1 MGAVATLEKLVP
13 VLLAFG
19 CGVLLARR
27 RTIPAA
33 GSKLFTDYA
42 FLVAVPCFL
51 FRNIY
56 TSDLG
61 ALFDWRAV
69 LGYAATAALAMAVVT
84 CVALLVLRTRE
95 PRGIALRLMASV
107 QGNTAYFGVPVF
119 IMLFGDAAPIFPVL
133 LFQVCVLSLV
143 VLAVMELGRT
153 DRDAPVPVRLAR
165 AVWGSLTT
173 PVVLACNA
181 GILLNLV
188 AVRVPHVLLDSFSFV
203 GASAAPVALFALGLH
218 LGGTGLSLRGT
229 TWEEAG
235 IIVFKCAVFPLLAW
249 AVCGGLFGV
258 HGPWLTYLVLI
269 AALPSP
275 QNLFIFAQRYE
286 VAIDMSAALVVKSS
300 VAALVLLP
308 LWAAWA
314 AHIA

>member
-1 MGAVATLEKLVP
+1 MGAVATLEKLIP

-27 RTIPAA
+27 RVIPAA
-33 GSKLFTDYA
+33 SSKVFTDYA
-42 FLVAVPCFL
+42 FLVAVPCYL

-61 ALFDWRAV
+61 ALFDWRAL
-69 LGYAATAALAMAVVT
+69 LGYAAAAALAMLVVAGLT
-84 CVALLVLRTRE
+84 LLVLRARE
-95 PRGIALRLMASV
+95 PRGVALRLMASV

-119 IMLFGDAAPIFPVL
+119 IMLFGDAAPVFPVL

-153 DRDAPVPVRLAR
+153 EREAPVPVRLAR

-181 GILLNLV
+181 AILLNLLS
-188 AVRVPHVLLDSFSFV
+188 PHVPEVLLHGFSFV

-218 LGGTGLSLRGT
+218 LGGAGLSVRGT
-229 TWEEAG
+229 TWEEVA
-235 IIVFKCAVFPLLAW
+235 IISFKCVGFPLLAW
-249 AVCGGLFGV
+249 AVCGTVFGV
-258 HGPWLTYLVLI
+258 EGPWLTYLVLI

-286 VAIDMSAALVVKSS
+286 VAVDMSAALVVKSS
-300 VAALVLLP
+300 VAALALLP

-314 AHIA
+314 AHVS

>member
-1 MGAVATLEKLVP
+1 MGALATLEKLVP

-33 GSKLFTDYA
+33 NSKVFTDYA

-61 ALFDWRAV
+61 ALFEWRAV
-69 LGYAATAALAMAVVT
+69 LGYAVTAVLAMGAVT
-84 CVALLVLRTRE
+84 ALTMLVLRTRE
-95 PRGIALRLMASV
+95 PRAVALRLMASV

-153 DRDAPVPVRLAR
+153 DRDTPVPARLGR
-165 AVWGSLTT
+165 ALWGSLTT

-181 GILLNLV
+181 GILLNLI
-188 AVRVPHVLLDSFSFV
+188 AVHVPAVLLHGFSFV

-229 TWEEAG
+229 TWEETG
-235 IIVFKCAVFPLLAW
+235 IIVFKCVVFPLLAW
-249 AVCGGLFGV
+249 AVCGLVFGV
-258 HGPWLTYLVLI
+258 HGHWLAYLVLI

-286 VAIDMSAALVVKSS
+286 VAVDMAAGLVVKSS
-300 VAALVLLP
+300 VAALALLP

-314 AHIA
+314 AHSG

>member
-27 RTIPAA
+27 KTIPA
-33 GSKLFTDYA
+33 GSSKVFTDYA
-42 FLVAVPCFL
+42 FLVAVPCYL

-61 ALFDWRAV
+61 ALFDWRAI
-69 LGYAATAALAMAVVT
+69 LGYAATAAVAMLAVT
-84 CVALLVLRTRE
+84 GLTLLVLGARE
-95 PRGIALRLMASV
+95 PRGVALRLMASV

-133 LFQVCVLSLV
+133 LFQVCVLSLI

-153 DRDAPVPVRLAR
+153 EREAPVPVRLAR

-188 AVRVPHVLLDSFSFV
+188 SVGVPAVLLDGLSFV

-235 IIVFKCAVFPLLAW
+235 IIAFKCAVFPLLAW
-249 AVCGGLFGV
+249 AVCGGIFGV
-258 HGPWLTYLVLI
+258 EGHWLTYLVLI

-286 VAIDMSAALVVKSS
+286 IAVDMSASLVVKSS
-300 VAALVLLP
+300 VLALVLLP
-308 LWAAWA
+308 VWAAWA
-314 AHIA
+314 AHTG